1 MDKVALI
8 QEGMRRWREGDE
20 QGMLE
25 LFHPDVEVWA
35 TDETLNSGT
44 YQGREGMQRWYR
56 QWNEAWDSIEY
67 DPLEFIEVS
76 ESLLVV
82 PIRITATARGAQVS
96 QEMAWLFEVG
106 DEDLCMRWELHAD
119 KDAALASARVWL
131 AGQHR

>member
-1 MDKVALI
+1 MDKVALV
-8 QEGMRRWREGDE
+8 QEGMRRWASGDE

-44 YQGREGMQRWYR
+44 YKGHEGMRRWYGE
-56 QWNEAWDSIEY
+56 WNDAWDSAEY
-67 DPLEFIEVS
+67 EALDFIEIS
-76 ESLLVV
+76 ETLLVV
-82 PIRITATARGAQVS
+82 PIRITASARGAEVS
-96 QEMAWLFEVG
+96 QEMAWLFEV
-106 DEDLCMRWELHAD
+106 EDGLCTRWELHAD